1 MLGVSC
7 PAEPDHPAVAS
18 EDVKLV
24 ATPQAAEAALRVA
37 PGVELPRAG
46 NAQANGN
53 ALPRQSRADRAAKR
67 TLDIALSALMLAVIS
82 PVLALAAIAI
92 KLDSRGPVFYRC
104 QRVGYRGREL
114 RMLKLRKM
122 HHTARGPALTL
133 SEDNR
138 FTRIGRFLAISK
150 LDEVPQLWNVLRG
163 EMSLVGPRPEDPSFV
178 ELHPEAYAVIT
189 QVKPGVTGLSQLA
202 FAEESR
208 ILDPDDRLGHYVR
221 RLLPQKTGMD
231 QLYATQR
238 SLGMDLRIL
247 FWTAA
252 AVLVRRDV
260 AVHRRSG
267 RMNIRRRPD
276 LGPGAP
282 HGPTAGR

>member
-1 MLGVSC
+1 M
-7 PAEPDHPAVAS
+7 AYQE
-18 EDVKLV
+18 VKLL
-24 ATPQAAEAALRVA
+24 ASSQAAQAALKLPTEAGRSH
-37 PGVELPRAG
+37 LPRPSDEVDE
-46 NAQANGN
+46 
-53 ALPRQSRADRAAKR
+53 LEIDRSGIGDRVAKR
-67 TLDIALSALMLAVIS
+67 TLDITLSAMMLALIA
-82 PVLALAAIAI
+82 PVLALVAIAI
-92 KLDSRGPVFYRC
+92 KLDSPGPVFYRC
-104 QRVGYRGREL
+104 RRVGYRGREL
-114 RMLKLRKM
+114 QMLKLRKM
-122 HHTARGPALTL
+122 HHAASGPALTL
-133 SEDNR
+133 SEDKR
-138 FTRIGRFLAISK
+138 FTRIGKFLAASK

-189 QVKPGVTGLSQLA
+189 QVRPGVTGLSQLA

-208 ILDPDDRLGHYVR
+208 ILDPHDRLGHYVR

-252 AVLVRRDV
+252 AVIVRRDV

-267 RMNIRRRPD
+267 RMNIRRRPA
-276 LGPGAP
+276 LGSAPPQGSPPG
-282 HGPTAGR
+282 R